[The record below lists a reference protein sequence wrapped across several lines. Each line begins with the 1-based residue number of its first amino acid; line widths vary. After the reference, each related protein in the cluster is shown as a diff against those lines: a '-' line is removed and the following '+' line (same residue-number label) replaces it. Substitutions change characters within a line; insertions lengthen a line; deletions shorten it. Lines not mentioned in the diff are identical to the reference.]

1 MTIRTIRFS
10 RWLLLWAVILAAC
23 SIGQA
28 DEAPPPTSTSVRI
41 AQASL
46 IPASTRDLQA
56 APSRRPEVTPT
67 SDITTDACSLSGDQP
82 AVQHTVDAEINYGDR
97 IVEVVH
103 HLHFINRTNDSLT
116 EVVLD
121 IEPNR
126 VPNAFT
132 LHTGSADIPLDVIE
146 VVGRRL
152 TLDLTGTLE
161 PGCAIDVTLDYT
173 LMPPQINQGISG
185 LTGYFGHTNR
195 QLNLGHWLP
204 VVALYRDGEWVT
216 HDVTVIGEQI
226 VAEVADWDVNLTVT
240 NAPDSIIVAG
250 AGTETRPSEN
260 QWHYTLAHS
269 RDFVVSLS
277 PFFRVATAASEQG
290 VEIVI
295 YSFDN
300 ALVDT
305 PTGRV
310 DGAQQALTAAVQSMS
325 MYADLFGD
333 YPYSRFVIVQ
343 GDFPD
348 GMEFNTLV
356 FVGDQWFRTNPGMP
370 ESYLT
375 IITVHEVSHQWWY
388 ARVGNDQA
396 LSPWLDEALAT
407 YSEYVFYEE
416 FYPDLREWWWNFR
429 VATFLPQ
436 NFTGRGVDSTVYEFA
451 TVRDYI
457 NAVYLRGAR
466 MLDTMRSVLG
476 TEVFFDWLRRY
487 AETGAN
493 RVVGAEEFWSLLTP
507 EQLSQIAPIRDSYL
521 NRAG

>member
-1 MTIRTIRFS
+1 MTIRTIRFF
-10 RWLLLWAVILAAC
+10 RWLLLLIILAAC
-23 SIGQA
+23 SLGQA

-46 IPASTRDLQA
+46 MPPATRDLQA
-56 APSRRPEVTPT
+56 APSRVPEVNAIT
-67 SDITTDACSLSGDQP
+67 DIVGDACSLSGDQP
-82 AVQHTVDAEINYGDR
+82 AVRHSVDAQINYGDR
-97 IVEVVH
+97 VVEVVH
-103 HLHFINRTNDSLT
+103 NLHFINRTNDTLT

-121 IEPNR
+121 VEPNR

-132 LHTGSADIPLDVIE
+132 LHSGSADIPLDVIE

-161 PGCAIDVTLDYT
+161 PGCAIDVTLDYM
-173 LMPPQINQGISG
+173 LLPPPITQGISG

-204 VVALYRDGEWVT
+204 VVALYRDGEWIT

-226 VAEVADWDVNLTVT
+226 VAEVADWDVNLTVS

-250 AGTETRPSEN
+250 AGEESRPSED
-260 QWHYTLAHS
+260 QWHYTLNAS

-277 PFFRVATAASEQG
+277 PFFRVASAATEQG

-300 ALVDT
+300 ALIDT
-305 PTGRV
+305 PTGKV

-333 YPYSRFVIVQ
+333 YPDPRFIIVQ

-348 GMEFNTLV
+348 GMEFSGLV
-356 FVGDQWFRTNPGMP
+356 FVSDQWFRTNPGTP

-388 ARVGNDQA
+388 AHVGNDQA
-396 LSPWLDEALAT
+396 LDPWLDEALAT
-407 YSEYVFYEE
+407 YSEYIYYEE
-416 FYPDLREWWWNFR
+416 FHPDLREWWWNFR

-436 NFTGRGVDSTVYEFA
+436 NYSGRGVNSTVYEFA
-451 TVRDYI
+451 TVREYI
-457 NAVYLRGAR
+457 NAVYLHGAR
-466 MLDTMRSVLG
+466 MLDTMRGVLG

-487 AETGAN
+487 AATGAN
-493 RVVGAEEFWSLLTP
+493 RVVGEEEFWSLLTP
-507 EQLSQIAPIRDSYL
+507 EQLDQIRPIRESYL
-521 NRAG
+521 DG